1 MIDPYSNS
9 SECLFANNYSICT
22 SKECEDKFF
31 LEPQSNLFLG
41 CGHTNLISRALRKTG
56 EQKE

>member
-1 MIDPYSNS
+1 MIPTVILQSVYLQTITAYARAKNVQ
-9 SECLFANNYSICT
+9 
-22 SKECEDKFF
+22 DKFF